1 MWELIWSR
9 ISQSYTHL
17 RGGSEPWMGT
27 NNKNKLNSAQFR
39 VMRAPLYS
47 ALVNLI
53 SPDLMRKHE
62 HKLCSCKPQNRRLDN
77 IFADNSHILSCF
89 SFCEIFI
96 FHVFCYEKVVVDIFL
111 RIFLRW
117 ALVLR
122 IWVWVY
128 WNRIFAANCQQDYLC
143 LTGVRS
149 DSVNQVRVMVI
160 GWQRDAPGL

>member
-1 MWELIWSR
+1 
-9 ISQSYTHL
+9 
-17 RGGSEPWMGT
+17 MGT

-96 FHVFCYEKVVVDIFL
+96 FHVFCYEKVVVDIFFCVKYFSISPL
-111 RIFLRW
+111 SLSSED
-117 ALVLR
+117 LSLSVLES
-122 IWVWVY
+122 
-128 WNRIFAANCQQDYLC
+128 YLC
-143 LTGVRS
+143 CKLSTRLPLPDWSSLRLCQSGEGDGDWMTKRCS
-149 DSVNQVRVMVI
+149 RIIIN
-160 GWQRDAPGL
+160 